1 MHYVAAVKRKSS
13 SQLHFKTYA
22 FSSRLLFSNTSWS
35 SLLALEVRQSSVRV
49 EMYLWQAL
57 LCRHS
62 EIMGNTQLYSNE
74 NKLASLRVLNKF
86 SKPKPLINWALNI
99 RKLSKKQKQ
108 VVIGEKQEL
117 VLLSFASLLAV
128 IVFFPR
134 SLINLSSNKLQF
146 YAFVEKIQT
155 CRFITTE
162 S

>member
-1 MHYVAAVKRKSS
+1 MHYVAAVKRIRGDKLYRKSS

-86 SKPKPLINWALNI
+86 SKQKPLINWALNL
-99 RKLSKKQKQ
+99 RKLSKKTETSRYWRKTRACPAF
-108 VVIGEKQEL
+108 ICF
-117 VLLSFASLLAV
+117 SFGHYR
-128 IVFFPR
+128 VF
-134 SLINLSSNKLQF
+134 S
-146 YAFVEKIQT
+146 
-155 CRFITTE
+155 TE
-162 S
+162 PN